1 LNGLKASAPG
11 KIILFGEHFVVYGE
25 PAVVMAIDKRAYA
38 SAKIRGDNKI
48 YIDNFKDLEV
58 SGYFEKNKFT
68 LEHGSQDA
76 EMKLLPIKTAIQKVL
91 ELSGKT
97 VGLDLKIDCD
107 IPVGAGLGSSAAVV
121 AATAKAV
128 DCLLDVALSEED
140 IFNITLESERIVHG
154 NPSGIDPMVTTYG
167 GVLLFRKGK
176 GFKRI
181 DVKEDIPLV
190 IGDTGIKHATS
201 ELISLVRQNREKY
214 PQIINPIIKAS
225 GEIALDAVKALEK
238 HDLHALGELMNI
250 NHALLYAVGVSNE
263 SLEKLVYAT
272 RTTGSYGAKLTGAG
286 GGGCIIALSPLEKA
300 KNIANAIEKAGGKAF
315 AVKKSDEGV
324 RVEN

>member
-25 PAVVMAIDKRAYA
+25 PAVVMAINKRAYT

-48 YIDNFKDLEV
+48 YIDNFKDLGV
-58 SGYFEKNKFT
+58 SGYFEKNRFT
-68 LEHGSQDA
+68 LEHGGQDA
-76 EMKLLPIKTAIQKVL
+76 EMKLSPIKTAIQEVL
-91 ELSGKT
+91 KMYGKT
-97 VGLDLKIDCD
+97 VGFNVKINCD

-121 AATAKAV
+121 VATAKAV
-128 DCLLDVALSEED
+128 DCLLDSALSEED
-140 IFNITLESERIVHG
+140 IFKIALESERIVHG

-190 IGDTGIKHATS
+190 VGDTEIKHVTG
-201 ELISLVRQNREKY
+201 ELVSTVRQKREKY
-214 PQIINPIIKAS
+214 PQIINPIIKAG
-225 GEIALDAVKALEK
+225 GEIALKAVEALEK
-238 HDLHALGELMNI
+238 HDFPALGELMNI
-250 NHALLYAVGVSNE
+250 NHTLLYAVGVSNE
-263 SLEKLVYAT
+263 SLEKLVYAA
-272 RTTGSYGAKLTGAG
+272 RSAGSYGAKLTGAG

-300 KNIANAIEKAGGKAF
+300 KNIADAIGKAGGKAF
-315 AVKKSDEGV
+315 AVKKSNEGV